1 MRLLLTLVGIL
12 IAISLVVLACADLDD
27 GDGADEDF
35 LGAPIMV
42 VGQ

>member
-12 IAISLVVLACADLDD
+12 IAISLIMLACADLDD
-27 GDGADEDF
+27 GDDANEDF
-35 LGAPIMV
+35 LGAAIMV